1 MLQRLIQNARANVF
15 ESAQF
20 YYLLLLVLTS
30 YFLLNRFLQK
40 LSYVYLDERWTELK
54 IVEGVL
60 FGLAYMVILI
70 SAWYLRRKI
79 PRYVFW
85 CWGGLVLIFWINEFR
100 FAWGNPDYSFM
111 KSLTKSQGFYTAK
124 FTMPLLFWGVWSVLK
139 NTNYYGLVFITQLHR
154 FLTINA
160 IFIIVGAVFGVSL
173 FESYPL
179 SGRWGYSGLLWHLSF
194 HSIVYGV
201 FLIYLLEQKKKSW
214 ISIVLFGLAL
224 LLLGQKAGL
233 LYLLLIFTF
242 SVVRNRYLQKGI
254 IASCLLLIST
264 AQIWLSRVVSLSTF
278 WENVYNKHGV
288 WGVLLSLRNENIKN
302 IWEIISSQL
311 SAFDVMFGGA
321 IRFPMRVEMMP
332 FDILTFFG
340 IIGLFI
346 FILLIFKIVPNW
358 KWSIPILV
366 ACFGGGIYEAP
377 LGMLLFFVILALV
390 KQCKHSY
397 SP

>member
-54 IVEGVL
+54 IVEVVL

>member
-1 MLQRLIQNARANVF
+1 MLQRLIQNARSNVF

-201 FLIYLLEQKKKSW
+201 CLIYLLEQKKKSW
-214 ISIVLFGLAL
+214 ISIVLFGSVL

-233 LYLLLIFTF
+233 LYFLLIFTLG
-242 SVVRNRYLQKGI
+242 VIKNNCLQKGI
-254 IASCLLLIST
+254 IASSFVLIFS
-264 AQIWLSRVVSLSTF
+264 AKLWLPYIVIYSPF

-288 WGVLLSLRNENIKN
+288 WGVLLSLRNENIEKV
-302 IWEIISSQL
+302 WGIINPQL

>member
-1 MLQRLIQNARANVF
+1 MLQRLIQNARSNVF

-254 IASCLLLIST
+254 IASCLLLVST

-288 WGVLLSLRNENIKN
+288 WGVLLSLRNENIEKV
-302 IWEIISSQL
+302 WGIINPQL